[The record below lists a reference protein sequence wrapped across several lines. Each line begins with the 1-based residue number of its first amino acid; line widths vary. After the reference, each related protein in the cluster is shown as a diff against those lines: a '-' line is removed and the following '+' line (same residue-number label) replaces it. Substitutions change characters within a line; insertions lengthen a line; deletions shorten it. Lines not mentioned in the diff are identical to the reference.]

1 MKVLIYSE
9 SDLAKEVMAQLR
21 ADGQTVSLRNAEFF
35 KASELEVCDLAI
47 VSADDGEI
55 FNAYHNAEIDVKY
68 LENFGQSVAA
78 SIKETEKP
86 KRGKSKA
93 K

>member
-47 VSADDGEI
+47 VSANDGEL
-55 FNAYHNAEIDVKY
+55 FNAYHNAEISVKY
-68 LENFGQSVAA
+68 LENFEQSVAA
-78 SIKETEKP
+78 SIKEAGKP
-86 KRGKSKA
+86 KRGKKKA
-93 K
+93 E